1 MAVSCSALI
10 DTYNLTIDAQ
20 LGLIN
25 YKFVTV
31 VKLSQTIKSHTDMMM
46 MMVVAIPEAI
56 LLLAE

>member
-1 MAVSCSALI
+1 MAASCSALI

-46 MMVVAIPEAI
+46 MVVAIPEAI

>member
-46 MMVVAIPEAI
+46 IVVAIPEAI